1 MSSETMKTAAEAA
14 AADYKTD
21 ALERLEDRCRLILR
35 GDCDNAAALG
45 LLGVVA
51 HKQGRN
57 NLAVRLFE
65 RTIKIDAQAP
75 QFHNNLGVAL
85 KALGNLEQA
94 VDAYRKA
101 VLLKPDYAEA
111 YNNLGSALQL
121 QGKFAEAVE
130 NYRQAVLL
138 RPDWAETYN
147 DMAVALSKQGSYRQA
162 VESSARALQI
172 KSDYP
177 EAYNTMASA
186 LHMQAKFHEAVRS
199 YRKAILL
206 RPDYAEAHTN
216 LGITLLLNAEFVEG
230 WRQYAWRRYAGS
242 ITYPHHYQVPQ
253 WDGSSFIG
261 KRLLVHYEQGLGDN
275 IQFIRYLPMVKA
287 AGGTVIL
294 EVDGSLLGLLQSFDG
309 IDELVE
315 ASYDTKPDVEFDVCV
330 SVLDLPGIFR
340 TTLQTIPADVP
351 YLYADP
357 AKVQFWRDRLG
368 QKGFK
373 VAIVWAGRATHEN
386 DLNRSCLLENFS
398 PLARIPGVLLYALQ
412 KGPAAG
418 QVRNLPDEITVTNI
432 ADRLED
438 FTDAAAA
445 LENMDLIISV
455 DTSILHLAGAMAKP
469 VWAIMPFVPDW
480 RWMLHRQT
488 SPWYPTMRLF
498 RQTRPGRWDDVFRR
512 VAEELRLLTAS
523 AATGHTP
530 KNAQ

>member
-216 LGITLLLNAEFVEG
+216 LGITLLLNAEFAEG

-275 IQFIRYLPMVKA
+275 IQFIRYLPTGRCSDFCRVSM
-287 AGGTVIL
+287 
-294 EVDGSLLGLLQSFDG
+294 ESMSLSRPLMIQNPMLSSTFVYLCWTFRGYSEPHYRLFPLMCRTCMPTRQRCSFGVTDL
-309 IDELVE
+309 DR
-315 ASYDTKPDVEFDVCV
+315 KV
-330 SVLDLPGIFR
+330 SKSQLSGP
-340 TTLQTIPADVP
+340 
-351 YLYADP
+351 
-357 AKVQFWRDRLG
+357 
-368 QKGFK
+368 
-373 VAIVWAGRATHEN
+373 AGRRTKMT
-386 DLNRSCLLENFS
+386 LTVPVCLRTFRRWHGFQACCCTLC
-398 PLARIPGVLLYALQ
+398 RKAL
-412 KGPAAG
+412 P
-418 QVRNLPDEITVTNI
+418 
-432 ADRLED
+432 
-438 FTDAAAA
+438 
-445 LENMDLIISV
+445 
-455 DTSILHLAGAMAKP
+455 
-469 VWAIMPFVPDW
+469 
-480 RWMLHRQT
+480 
-488 SPWYPTMRLF
+488 
-498 RQTRPGRWDDVFRR
+498 PGR
-512 VAEELRLLTAS
+512 S
-523 AATGHTP
+523 AICRT
-530 KNAQ
+530 KSQ